1 MNCIEC
7 KRQVNFMWH
16 TGKGFVCGSCL
27 IPTIQGETDLEGFQ
41 MIREAYQDQF
51 SVGISASQPIST
63 FRPVL
68 EAMEKFINQSRSI

>member
-7 KRQVNFMWH
+7 KYQSHRMWR
-16 TGKGFVCGSCL
+16 TEKGFMCGHCAQSSV
-27 IPTIQGETDLEGFQ
+27 QHDTDISGWTFA
-41 MIREAYQDQF
+41 REAYVDQF

-68 EAMEKFINQSRSI
+68 EAMEKCLQQTR